1 MNPFERARTEA
12 NNLRQLLLNRC
23 TKGLPNSLE
32 LLSSVEDE
40 LELCIEKV
48 PAAFAA
54 LGGGGAVL
62 KRKECFIYVRNTV
75 SDDEYSYLVA
85 HELGHWKLDADKP
98 ELTIADLKALMGS
111 EGTPA
116 AIKVEAYGAR
126 ERQELQANVFAR
138 ELLLPREVAAS
149 LWRQGKGPREIAH
162 ALVLPLELVR
172 QQMLDGVLLPKAASV
187 VPRDLP
193 VPSED
198 QKVAAEARER
208 FVNVVAGPGTGKTT
222 TLVHRVKYLIEQQNV
237 DPSRILVLTFTN
249 KAAFELVERLRVAGI
264 QRAADIWAGTFHA
277 FGLEFLRKYH
287 QHFGLDQDVLVA
299 DRLHEITLL
308 VRNLPTVDL
317 QYYLRVEDPYDWL
330 QTVLKCIQRL
340 KEELVS
346 PDEYRKRLT
355 SLGPASEELQRERE
369 DIAALYELHERLLS
383 EARMVDFV
391 DLVAKPALRIRE
403 DRDSVAEFA
412 NHFEHVLVDEYQDV
426 TEAMVMLVRQL
437 AMRAKSL
444 WVVGDVRQ
452 AIHHWRG
459 ASVRSLMKFEQSFKG
474 SGDTSSARKYSL
486 DSNRRSSLE
495 ILDLFSEAGRVHTL
509 QDELAL
515 DEMHAV
521 NGKSAYLPQL
531 VSCVE
536 RIDIAEAIAQEVLRQ
551 NEEGKGIAFRNQAI
565 LCKRSADIEFMSD
578 YLRRS
583 KIPVLHIGE
592 LAQRPE
598 VKRLVCLMQLYCER
612 EPRALVGLANVPG
625 LSMPWVDIHRLLE
638 CAHGDVAWQRG
649 RWLGKTFEGMS
660 ALGCAASENLQT
672 LLRGFTR
679 NTNPWQFVCDLLL
692 ERRFSVPH
700 PDDVSLEAQTIRIA
714 LWQFAYSVRNGDGDV
729 RQARLSRFLLREQL
743 RQRIGETY
751 SDRELPPEAS
761 EMDAV
766 RLLTVHGSKGLEFT
780 SVHVGYVDPAFFG
793 SEPPRWGASE
803 SITHLVPPAVLGSS
817 DQEFAF
823 ESAIERNNL
832 FYVALS
838 RAKLRLQLY
847 ESGVRKSSER
857 LAQLRNCGVKYQ
869 LRKFNASA
877 AAPEVKGKANTLQAQ
892 ARERI
897 SLDEFEAY
905 IRCPLQHHYRY
916 RLGLRR
922 EQDTDISIRARWAVM
937 ATLHAI
943 AQGGAKPKD
952 AFAAAWESQQL
963 PPKTEDAALQRDAVI
978 ACQRGL
984 NVLRNNDGLLHESLV
999 ARIGG
1004 IEVELPWIIESL
1016 GPEYHMIRF
1025 SSRGATATRDT
1036 LRPLLLDLVDRD
1048 SGPLVLHTLVA
1059 QKEIEVEQSKWLERT
1074 GAYKAAL
1081 RFNANDRGPKPGRH
1095 CGRCAYIGLC
1105 PVVPV

>member
-12 NNLRQLLLNRC
+12 HKLRQQLLKHC
-23 TKGLPNSLE
+23 TTSLPSSLE
-32 LLSSVEDE
+32 LLTFVEDE
-40 LELCIEKV
+40 LNLCIDKV
-48 PAAFAA
+48 PATYAA

-62 KRKECFIYVRNTV
+62 RRKECFIYVRNTV
-75 SDDEYSYLVA
+75 SDGEYSYLVA

-138 ELLLPREVAAS
+138 ELLLPREVAAT
-149 LWRQGKGPREIAH
+149 LWRQGKGPREIAQT
-162 ALVLPLELVR
+162 LVLPLELVR
-172 QQMLDGVLLPKAASV
+172 QQVLDAVLLPKATPV

-193 VPSED
+193 APSPD
-198 QKVAAEARER
+198 QKSAAEAPER

-264 QRAADIWAGTFHA
+264 QRAADVWAGTFHA

-287 QHFGLDQDVLVA
+287 QHFGLDQDVMVA
-299 DRLHEITLL
+299 DRLHEVTLL
-308 VRNLPTVDL
+308 VRNLPSIDL
-317 QYYLRVEDPYDWL
+317 QYFLRVEDPYDWL
-330 QTVLKCIQRL
+330 QPVLKCIQRL
-340 KEELVS
+340 KEELVG
-346 PDEYRKRLT
+346 PDEYRRRLQ
-355 SLGPASEELQRERE
+355 SFDSVPEELQRERA
-369 DIAALYELHERLLS
+369 DIAALYELHERVLS
-383 EARMVDFV
+383 EAKMVDFV
-391 DLVAKPALRIRE
+391 DLVAKPALRIRD

-426 TEAMVMLVRQL
+426 TEAMVTLVRQL
-437 AMRAKSL
+437 AARAKSL

-486 DSNRRSSLE
+486 DSNRRSSQE

-509 QDELAL
+509 QDELPL
-515 DEMHAV
+515 DEMFAV
-521 NGKSAYLPQL
+521 NGTSSYLPQL
-531 VSCVE
+531 ISCVE
-536 RIDIAEAIAQEVLRQ
+536 RSDIAEAIAQEVLDQ
-551 NEEGKGIAFRNQAI
+551 NGEGIAFRNQAI

-578 YLRRS
+578 YLRRA

-598 VKRLVCLMQLYCER
+598 VKRLVCLMQLLCER
-612 EPRALVGLANVPG
+612 EPRALVGLANVPS
-625 LSMPWVDIHRLLE
+625 LSMPLVDILRLLE
-638 CAHGDVAWQRG
+638 CSHGDISWQRG
-649 RWLGKTFEGMS
+649 RWLGQTFEGMS
-660 ALGCAASENLQT
+660 AMGCAASENLRT
-672 LLRGFTR
+672 LLRGFSR
-679 NTNPWQFVCDLLL
+679 HTNPWQFVCDLLL
-692 ERRFSVPH
+692 ERRFIVPH
-700 PDDVSLEAQTIRIA
+700 PDDVSLDAQTIRIA

-729 RQARLSRFLLREQL
+729 RQARLSRFLLRQQL

-751 SDRELPPEAS
+751 ADRELPPEAS

-766 RLLTVHGSKGLEFT
+766 RLLTVHASKGLEFT

-793 SEPPRWGASE
+793 SEQPRWGTSE

-817 DQEFAF
+817 DKEFTF

-847 ESGVRKSSER
+847 ESGVRFPRDR
-857 LAQLRNCGVKYQ
+857 LAQLRNCSAKYQ
-869 LRKFNASA
+869 LRKFDASA
-877 AAPEVKGKANTLQAQ
+877 AAPVVKPTTSALGAKTTK
-892 ARERI
+892 RV

-916 RLGLRR
+916 HLGLKR

-937 ATLHAI
+937 ETLRVV
-943 AQGGAKPKD
+943 AQGSALPKD
-952 AFAAAWESQQL
+952 AFATAWQSHQL
-963 PPKTEDAALQRDAVI
+963 PPKTEDAGLQRDAII
-978 ACQRGL
+978 ACRRGL
-984 NVLRNNDGLLHESLV
+984 NVLRSNNGVLRESVV

-1004 IEVELPWIIESL
+1004 IEVELPWIIEIA

-1025 SSRGATATRDT
+1025 SARGATATRDT
-1036 LRPLLLDLVDRD
+1036 LRPLLLDLVDGD
-1048 SGPLVLHTLVA
+1048 SGPMVLHTLVA
-1059 QKEIEVEQSKWLERT
+1059 EKEIDVEQSRALTRT

-1081 RFNANDRGPKPGRH
+1081 GLDANERGAKPGRH
-1095 CGRCAYIGLC
+1095 CGRCAYLGMC
-1105 PVVPV
+1105 PVVPL

>member
-12 NNLRQLLLNRC
+12 YKLRERLLQHCLAS
-23 TKGLPNSLE
+23 LPSSLE

-48 PAAFAA
+48 PATYAA

-62 KRKECFIYVRNTV
+62 RRKECFIYVRNTV

-138 ELLLPREVAAS
+138 ELLLPREVAAT
-149 LWRQGKGPREIAH
+149 LWRQGKGPREIAQ

-172 QQMLDGVLLPKAASV
+172 QQLLDAVLLPKAPPAA
-187 VPRDLP
+187 PRDLP
-193 VPSED
+193 SPSPD
-198 QKVAAEARER
+198 QKSAAEAPER

-287 QHFGLDQDVLVA
+287 QLFGLDQDVMVA
-299 DRLHEITLL
+299 DRLHEVALL
-308 VRNLPTVDL
+308 VRNLPTIDL
-317 QYYLRVEDPYDWL
+317 QYFLRVEDPYDWL
-330 QTVLKCIQRL
+330 QPVLRCIQRL

-346 PDEYRKRLT
+346 PEEYRRRLR
-355 SLGPASEELQRERE
+355 SLEAVQEELQRERE
-369 DIAALYELHERLLS
+369 DIAALYELHERVLRD
-383 EARMVDFV
+383 ARMVDFV
-391 DLVAKPALRIRE
+391 DLVAKPALRIRD
-403 DRDSVAEFA
+403 DRGSVAEFA

-426 TEAMVMLVRQL
+426 TEAMVTLVRQL
-437 AMRAKSL
+437 AARAKSL

-486 DSNRRSSLE
+486 DLNRRSSQE
-495 ILDLFSEAGRVHTL
+495 ILDLFSIAGRVHTL
-509 QDELAL
+509 QDELPL
-515 DEMHAV
+515 DEMCAA
-521 NGKSAYLPQL
+521 NGKSSSLPQL
-531 VSCVE
+531 ISCDE
-536 RIDIAEAIAQEVLRQ
+536 RTDIAEAIAQEVLDQ
-551 NEEGKGIAFRNQAI
+551 NGKGIAFRNQAI
-565 LCKRSADIEFMSD
+565 LCKRGADIEFMSD
-578 YLRRS
+578 YLRRA

-598 VKRLVCLMQLYCER
+598 VKRLVCLMQLLCER

-625 LSMPWVDIHRLLE
+625 LSMPWVDIVRLLE
-638 CAHGDVAWQRG
+638 CSHGDIAWQRG
-649 RWLGKTFEGMS
+649 RWLGQTFVGMS
-660 ALGCAASENLQT
+660 AMGCAASENLRT
-672 LLRGFTR
+672 LLRGFSR
-679 NTNPWQFVCDLLL
+679 HTNPWQFVCDLLL
-692 ERRFSVPH
+692 ERRFIVPQ
-700 PDDVSLEAQTIRIA
+700 PDDVSIEAQTIRIA

-729 RQARLSRFLLREQL
+729 RQARLSRFLLRQQL

-751 SDRELPPEAS
+751 ADRELPPEAS

-766 RLLTVHGSKGLEFT
+766 RLLTVHASKGLEFT
-780 SVHVGYVDPAFFG
+780 SVHVGYVDSAFFG
-793 SEPPRWGASE
+793 SEHPKWGTSE

-817 DQEFAF
+817 DKEFAF

-838 RAKLRLQLY
+838 RAKLQLQLY
-847 ESGVRKSSER
+847 ESGVRKASDR
-857 LAQLRNCGVKYQ
+857 LAQLRNCGAKYQ
-869 LRKFNASA
+869 LKKFNASA
-877 AAPEVKGKANTLQAQ
+877 AAAEVKPITGAPMEQAPK
-892 ARERI
+892 RV

-916 RLGLRR
+916 HLGLRR
-922 EQDTDISIRARWAVM
+922 EQETDVSIRARWAVM
-937 ATLHAI
+937 ETLQVI
-943 AQGGAKPKD
+943 AQGGATPQD
-952 AFAAAWESQQL
+952 AFVAAWQSHQL
-963 PPKTEDAALQRDAVI
+963 PPKIEDAGLQRDAII
-978 ACQRGL
+978 ACRRGL
-984 NVLRNNDGLLHESLV
+984 NVLRKNDGVLRESLV
-999 ARIGG
+999 AKIGG
-1004 IEVELPWIIESL
+1004 IEVELPWVIENE

-1025 SSRGATATRDT
+1025 SARGANATRDT
-1036 LRPLLLDLVDRD
+1036 LRPLLLDLVDGN
-1048 SGPLVLHTLVA
+1048 SGPMVLHTLVA
-1059 QKEIEVEQSKWLERT
+1059 EKEIEVEQSKWLERT

-1081 RFNANDRGPKPGRH
+1081 RLVANERGPKPGRH
-1095 CGRCAYIGLC
+1095 CGRCAYLGMC